1 MSEGMKEVNVKYV
14 KVCDRHGY
22 CVMKIKPNEV
32 FSSSPPQDV
41 EPKQKHL
48 QVTKSKKSNLIRTQ
62 KHKQNTG
69 KITFEK
75 ETQEEDIQQKEPI
88 RYPPRNPFISKISDK
103 TRGTMKGMRVDEIT
117 LTTTDDHA
125 SE

>member
-22 CVMKIKPNEV
+22 CVMKIKPNEEI
-32 FSSSPPQDV
+32 SPQDV

-48 QVTKSKKSNLIRTQ
+48 QVAKSKKSNLIRTQ
-62 KHKQNTG
+62 KQNTG
-69 KITFEK
+69 KIIFEK
-75 ETQEEDIQQKEPI
+75 ETQQEDIQKEPI
-88 RYPPRNPFISKISDK
+88 SYPPRNPFISKISDK

-117 LTTTDDHA
+117 LTTTEDYA